1 MRKLKAAVIGA
12 GFMGRTHVEALRR
25 LGFVDVVAVAA
36 ISDEEAKKFAASAGI
51 DWATADVDAILAD
64 KSIDGV
70 HICTP
75 NALHCPIAMKA
86 LRAGKHVL
94 SEKPLA
100 MSTAEAKKMLELAE
114 KKGLCHATNH
124 NLRYYPL
131 TQQIRRMIENGE
143 LGEILVVQGTY
154 SQDWLLYDTDF
165 NWRIL
170 RKDNGPLRVMGD
182 IGSHWM
188 DMIQHLT
195 GLPITALSAD
205 LEIIHKTRKQPM
217 VAIETFAGKTLKPAD
232 YKEVKID
239 TEDYGAVMIHLGDRA
254 RGAFTVSQLAA
265 GCKNRFEF
273 MICGTKASV
282 SWNQE
287 QPNHMWVGYRNEP
300 NRIIQKD
307 ASLMDPKAAPYAEYP
322 GGHAE
327 GYPDSH
333 KQLFKR
339 FWSRVADPSLPI
351 EYPTFADGLR
361 GMQLL
366 EKVIESH
373 KKRGWVNTGLGAKKL
388 AKKAAK

>member
-1 MRKLKAAVIGA
+1 
-12 GFMGRTHVEALRR
+12 MGRTHVEALRR
-25 LGFVDVVAVAA
+25 LGFVDVAAV
-36 ISDEEAKKFAASAGI
+36 AGI
-51 DWATADVDAILAD
+51 DLAEAERFAAANAIECAATVDDILAD

-70 HICTP
+70 HVCTP
-75 NALHCPIAMKA
+75 NALHCPIAMQA
-86 LRAGKHVL
+86 LKAGKHVL

-100 MSTAEAKKMLELAE
+100 LSAAEAKKMLELAE

-124 NLRYYPL
+124 NLRYYPM
-131 TQQIRRMIENGE
+131 TQQIRRMIENGD

-188 DMIQHLT
+188 DMIQHVT
-195 GLPITALSAD
+195 GLPITALCAE
-205 LEIIHKTRKQPM
+205 LEIIHKTRKQPL

-232 YKEVKID
+232 YKEIKID
-239 TEDYGAVMIHLGDRA
+239 TEDYGAVLLHLGERA
-254 RGAFTVSQLAA
+254 RGAFTVSQAAA

-287 QPNHMWVGYRNEP
+287 QPNHIWVGYRNEP
-300 NRIIQKD
+300 NRILQKD
-307 ASLMDPKAAPYAEYP
+307 PSLLDPRAAAYADYP

-327 GYPDSH
+327 GYPDAH

-339 FWSRVADPSLPI
+339 FWSRVADPSLPA

-366 EKVIESH
+366 ERVIESD
-373 KKRGWVNTGLGAKKL
+373 KKRGWVNTGLGAKKPV
-388 AKKAAK
+388 KKAAN

>member
-36 ISDEEAKKFAASAGI
+36 ISDEEAKKFAAGAYI
-51 DWATADVDAILAD
+51 DWATADVDSILAD

-75 NALHCPIAMKA
+75 NALHAPIAMKA
-86 LRAGKHVL
+86 LKAGKHVL

-100 MSTAEAKKMLELAE
+100 MSAAEAKKMLELAE
-114 KKGLCHATNH
+114 KKNLCHATNH

-170 RKDNGPLRVMGD
+170 RKDNGPLRAVGD

-188 DMIQHLT
+188 DMIQHVT
-195 GLPITALSAD
+195 GLPITALCAD
-205 LEIIHKTRKQPM
+205 LAIMHKTRKQPL
-217 VAIETFAGKTLKPAD
+217 VAIETFAGKTLQPAD
-232 YKEVKID
+232 YKEIKID
-239 TEDYGAVMIHLGDRA
+239 TEDYGGVLLHLGARA
-254 RGAFTVSQLAA
+254 RGAFTVSQVSA

-273 MICGTKASV
+273 MVSGTKASV

-307 ASLMDPKAAPYAEYP
+307 GSLMDPRAAAYADYP

-327 GYPDSH
+327 GYPDAH

-339 FWSRVADPSLPI
+339 FWSRIADPSLPI

-361 GMQLL
+361 GMLLL
-366 EKVIESH
+366 EKVIESD
-373 KKRGWVNTGLGAKKL
+373 KKRGRVNTGLSVKKP